1 MEVIRKANEL
11 KTMLNTLKSSLK
23 SIGFVPTMGAL
34 HKGHLDLVSQAVA
47 ENDIS
52 VCSIFIN
59 PVQFNEKSDFDNY
72 PKTENEDLE
81 LLRAE
86 NVDIVFIP
94 TYEEVYPDGPPKEKY
109 SFDGLENVMEGKNRP
124 GHFNGVA
131 AVVKRLFQIV
141 QPDKAYFG
149 KKDYQQYLIIQ
160 KLVEKESMDIEIV
173 PCKIVRE
180 ESGLAMS
187 SRNKRL
193 SDSQLEKAPF
203 IYQILQKAVDA
214 KEYMNPA
221 EISNWIEKQFYDIE
235 GMELEYFKI
244 ADGFKLEDVQSWNTS
259 SKPMGFIVVK
269 LGDVRLI
276 DNIEFYSSKS

>member
-11 KTMLNTLKSSLK
+11 KTLINSYKSQSK
-23 SIGFVPTMGAL
+23 SIGFIPTMGAL

-59 PVQFNEKSDFDNY
+59 PVQFNEQSDFENY
-72 PKTENEDLE
+72 PKTEDEDLE
-81 LLRAE
+81 LLKAE

-94 TYEEVYPDGPPKEKY
+94 TYEEVYPDGAPKENY

-173 PCKIVRE
+173 PCQIVRE

-203 IYQILQKAVDA
+203 IYQILQKAVNA
-214 KEYMNPA
+214 KKYMNPV
-221 EISNWIEKQFYDIE
+221 EISNWIEKQFDDID

-244 ADGFKLEDVQSWNTS
+244 ADGFKLEDVQVWNAS